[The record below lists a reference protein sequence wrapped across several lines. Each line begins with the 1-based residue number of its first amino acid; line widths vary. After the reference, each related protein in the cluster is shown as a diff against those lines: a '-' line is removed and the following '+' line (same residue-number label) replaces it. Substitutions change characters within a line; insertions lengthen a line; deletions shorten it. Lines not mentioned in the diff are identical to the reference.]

1 MTNNRYVLQ
10 NGPDGVTWC
19 SLQPLLLDINENICK
34 LMDIDVSE
42 LSEENKYVFE
52 MKILGLKTVHQFIG
66 SLVQEKDLEL
76 MREKIA
82 EEQGA
87 MH

>member
-1 MTNNRYVLQ
+1 M
-10 NGPDGVTWC
+10 
-19 SLQPLLLDINENICK
+19 LDINENICK

>member
-1 MTNNRYVLQ
+1 MSNNRYVLQ

-76 MREKIA
+76 LRE
-82 EEQGA
+82 QHNTTDGA